1 MTIPWARTCLRSSTL
16 NLTRPQLEWST
27 LYYSR
32 IQKYWVPRMATKI
45 QVCIVQI
52 IRPKP
57 IYSRKLRLIKM
68 KRLYTWRNWM
78 KTWIICRSSRSMIW
92 TSHLW
97 IIWSIQALRLST
109 LMAGTRYSK
118 YSTIRAPRRN
128 LAAVTCSIETNR
140 SIRRKGRQHPP
151 SLVTRCSLKIASTKV
166 STIEAFLNAIKTG

>member
-1 MTIPWARTCLRSSTL
+1 MTIPWARSCLRSSTL
-16 NLTRPQLEWST
+16 NLSKPQLEWST

-32 IQKYWVPRMATKI
+32 IQKYWVLKTLIKI
-45 QVCIVQI
+45 QVCIAQT

-78 KTWIICRSSRSMIW
+78 KISIICRSSRNMIW

-109 LMAGTRYSK
+109 LMAGTRYSRC
-118 YSTIRAPRRN
+118 STIRAPRRN
-128 LAAVTCSIETNR
+128 SAAATCNIETNR
-140 SIRRKGRQHPP
+140 SIKHKGKQHPP
-151 SLVTRCSLKIASTKV
+151 SLATKCTPKIASIKV
-166 STIEAFLNAIKTG
+166 STIEAFLNAIKKG